1 MTFAW
6 ANVGRKQGGGE
17 PCQHGS
23 CVFPLFWSQSVTM
36 LPYFDR
42 CALSL
47 VCWAFLLYHLLEVFF
62 KVLSDTSTNHV
73 CII

>member
-1 MTFAW
+1 MLAE
-6 ANVGRKQGGGE
+6 GGGGGE

-23 CVFPLFWSQSVTM
+23 CVFPLFGSQSVLM
-36 LPYFDR
+36 LHTLTAVP
-42 CALSL
+42 SL
-47 VCWAFLLYHLLEVFF
+47 VCWAFLLYDLLEVFF